1 VSKRWWVRA
10 AVAVCG
16 LGTLTA
22 AGCNRNQAPVSA
34 GPETAMV
41 ETRTIDVRVEATG
54 QIQPI
59 RIVEVKSKASGEVLQ
74 IHVETGDNVQ
84 QGTLL
89 AAIDPRDVRNA
100 LAQAEADL
108 AVAQARLQ
116 TSVAQKER
124 AEELRKA
131 NVVTEQEYE
140 AALLDEANSRAQL
153 IKAETNVELAR
164 ERMGDVTIRAPLAGT
179 IIARTV
185 EIGQI
190 IQSASANISGGS
202 TLLIMADLSEMQVRA
217 LIDETDLGR
226 ISAGQSV
233 RVSVEAY
240 PTRQFVGAV
249 LKVEPQAVVEQNVT
263 MFPVLVRLD
272 NRDMLLKPG
281 MNADVQI
288 EIARRENAVAVPS
301 AAVVS
306 SRDAIAAGSVLGLS
320 EDVMQTALRG
330 GAPENGAALA
340 VRMGGDSAGETPT
353 RDAGAAAPATAAAA
367 HDGAAECETLRTRLR
382 EGGFTALSDADR
394 EKLRACRPQGGPGAF
409 GGRGQTTSSADTRPG
424 VVFIRTATGIEPRA
438 VVLGVNDW
446 EFTEVVSGLQGGEE
460 VVLVS
465 VAQLQRA
472 QEEFNARMR
481 ERMGGFPGAG
491 GPAGGRR

>member
-1 VSKRWWVRA
+1 MRTGVAALALGA
-10 AVAVCG
+10 AVV
-16 LGTLTA
+16 
-22 AGCNRNQAPVSA
+22 AGCNREAETQTAA
-34 GPETAMV
+34 GPETALV
-41 ETRTIDVRVEATG
+41 ERRTIDVRVEATG
-54 QIQPI
+54 QIEPI
-59 RIVEVKSKASGEVLQ
+59 RIVEVKSKASGEVLR
-74 IHVETGDNVQ
+74 IHVETGDEVA
-84 QGTLL
+84 QGQLL
-89 AAIDPRDVRNA
+89 AEIDPRDVRNA

-108 AVAQARLQ
+108 EVARARLQ
-116 TSVAQKER
+116 TSVAQRER

-140 AALLDEANSRAQL
+140 AAVLDEANSRAQL
-153 IKAETNVELAR
+153 IKAEVNLELAQ
-164 ERMGDVTIRAPLAGT
+164 ERMGDVTIRAPLVGT

-202 TLLIMADLSEMQVRA
+202 TLMTMADLKEMQVRA

-226 ISAGQSV
+226 IAAGQSV
-233 RVSVEAY
+233 RVMVEAY
-240 PTRQFVGAV
+240 PTRQFTGAV

-272 NRDMLLKPG
+272 NREMLLKPG

-306 SRDAIAAGSVLGLS
+306 TRDAMAAGLVLGLS
-320 EDVMQTALRG
+320 EDMVQTALRG
-330 GAPENGAALA
+330 GAPENGASP
-340 VRMGGDSAGETPT
+340 VQ
-353 RDAGAAAPATAAAA
+353 AAADTTAPGEQADASA
-367 HDGAAECETLRTRLR
+367 DECATLRERLR
-382 EGGFTALSDADR
+382 AGGFNALSEADR
-394 EKLRACRPQGGPGAF
+394 EKLRACRPQGAAPGGGFAGRGDPGATGSF
-409 GGRGQTTSSADTRPG
+409 ETRPG
-424 VVFIRTATGIEPRA
+424 VVFIKTATAIEPRA

-446 EFTEVVSGLQGGEE
+446 EYTEVLRGLEGGEE

-472 QEEFNARMR
+472 QEEFNQRMR

-491 GPAGGRR
+491 GPGGRR